1 MGEVI
6 REANFSL
13 AAVKFSSTAHIN
25 QLVMQNVTKAQV
37 KVKLSK
43 DNVAGVNLPQ
53 FETYSEGVDSMGFL
67 FLFLFSTFE

>member
-1 MGEVI
+1 MGDVI

-13 AAVKFSSTAHIN
+13 AAVKFASPAHIN

-37 KVKLSK
+37 KIKLSK

-53 FETYSEGVDSMGFL
+53 FETYAEGSDSKLLSF
-67 FLFLFSTFE
+67 FCS

>member
-6 REANFSL
+6 RDANFSL
-13 AAVKFSSTAHIN
+13 AAVKFSSAANVNH
-25 QLVMQNVTKAQV
+25 LVMHNVTKAQV

-53 FETYSEGVDSMGFL
+53 FEVYTEGADSEYSG
-67 FLFLFSTFE
+67 